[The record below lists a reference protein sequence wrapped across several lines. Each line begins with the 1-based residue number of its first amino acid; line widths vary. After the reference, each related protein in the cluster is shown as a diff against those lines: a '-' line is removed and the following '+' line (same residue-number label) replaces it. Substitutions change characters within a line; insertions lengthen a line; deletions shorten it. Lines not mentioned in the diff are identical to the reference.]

1 MNGKVYSPEER
12 IIAAITHEKSDRI
25 SCAPLIESYASRF
38 AGISNHDF
46 FFDKDKAFSAFD
58 SLKKQFPI
66 WDIRRSVYFIHY
78 GPIQDKIGLLKCK
91 KPGIELPA
99 DYEYQIEEYEAMS
112 REDYQI
118 ILNKGYGEYVATFY
132 EKAYGISKEEIK
144 QAEKDLLVLHC
155 EEIKNAQRNNQ
166 AFLYGAHLYF
176 PVSYFSNL
184 RSFPEFIRDMYKYPD
199 LVCEAISIATDAVIQ
214 EGIEIINKTGIRR
227 AFIGI
232 NRISSQFFSY
242 AAFEKFVWPFIER
255 FVYKLIEHDITPI
268 LHLDNDWTKNLH
280 YFESLPKNKIIME
293 LDGSTD
299 IFRAKEV
306 LANRI
311 CLLGDVPAS
320 LFVLGTPHD
329 VEQYCTSLLSKIGN
343 DGGFILGSGCTLPH
357 KARHENVTAFFHAIT
372 QFQNSSSY

>member
-38 AGISNHDF
+38 ASISNHDF